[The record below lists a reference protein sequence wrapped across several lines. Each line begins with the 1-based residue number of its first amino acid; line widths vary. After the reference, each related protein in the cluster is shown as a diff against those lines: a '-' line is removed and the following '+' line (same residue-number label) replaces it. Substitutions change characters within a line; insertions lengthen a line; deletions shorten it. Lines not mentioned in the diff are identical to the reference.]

1 MHNKKFNT
9 NCQNQAANGVLFF
22 KQVWP
27 VFGVIEFLIAYLI
40 VMSAV

>member
-9 NCQNQAANGVLFF
+9 NCQNQAANGVLYYFSNRCG
-22 KQVWP
+22 QCL
-27 VFGVIEFLIAYLI
+27 EFLIAYLI